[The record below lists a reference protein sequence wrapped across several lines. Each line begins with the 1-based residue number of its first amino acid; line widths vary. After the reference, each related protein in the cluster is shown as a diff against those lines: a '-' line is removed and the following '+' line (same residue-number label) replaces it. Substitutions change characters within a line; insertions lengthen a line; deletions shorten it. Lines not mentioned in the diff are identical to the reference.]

1 MGSVSG
7 KSPEEYRGEQ
17 IVRATCSLATL
28 LNTVLFIDIASLVL
42 LHANDSLFFFFLL
55 AQPYW
60 GVVIE
65 VSFVK
70 HSNVGYVLAS
80 ARAYYM
86 VSFVKKSQ
94 MNQILFRERGD
105 KFFNKK
111 NYTGN
116 TLF

>member
-17 IVRATCSLATL
+17 IVRATCSQATL
-28 LNTVLFIDIASLVL
+28 LNTVLFIDIVSLVL
-42 LHANDSLFFFFLL
+42 LHANDSLFFFLL